1 MVDDADLLAD
11 RIWRRHSPKEQLIR
25 YGVMLLT
32 LMVVV
37 WAVRDIDI
45 FWPWV
50 WDAPNQISSLGARM
64 WPPDPSRLGE
74 IIDAMI
80 ETVHIATLATMLTV
94 FIALPVSYIAA
105 QNTTPNRACLW
116 LGRFILVSSRSVN
129 TIIWAL
135 LFVAIFGPG
144 VLAGILAIMFRS
156 VGFIGKLMGEA
167 IEEIDRRPVEAMEAT
182 GASKA
187 KVIAYA
193 VVPQVMPAFFAIV
206 ILRWDINIRESTV
219 LGLVGA
225 GGIGVILQ
233 GSIDTF
239 AWPTVATILIAI
251 IALVLVGE
259 AITGLLRRKV
269 L

>member
-1 MVDDADLLAD
+1 MVEDTDLLAD
-11 RIWRRHSPKEQLIR
+11 RIWRRHNPREQLIR
-25 YGVMLLT
+25 YGVMLVTLT
-32 LMVVV
+32 LVV

-50 WDAPNQISSLGARM
+50 WDAPNQISSLGSRM

-74 IIDAMI
+74 IVSAMI
-80 ETVHIATLATMLTV
+80 ETVHIATLATLLTIL
-94 FIALPVSYIAA
+94 IALPVSYIAA

-116 LGRFILVSSRSVN
+116 LGRLILVSSRSVN

-193 VVPQVMPAFFAIV
+193 VVPQVMPAFFAIA

-239 AWPTVATILIAI
+239 AWQTVATILIAI
-251 IALVLVGE
+251 IVLVLIGE
-259 AITGLLRRKV
+259 AITGLLRRRA